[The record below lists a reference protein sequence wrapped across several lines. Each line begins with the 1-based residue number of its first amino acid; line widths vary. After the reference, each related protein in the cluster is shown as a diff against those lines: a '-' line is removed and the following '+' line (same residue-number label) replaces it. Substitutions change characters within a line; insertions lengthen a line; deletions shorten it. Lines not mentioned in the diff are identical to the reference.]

1 MALTK
6 QDLQHIKSIVMEG
19 VHLAR
24 ENIVD
29 DLLNYLSKN
38 HVTKEEYEH
47 LKLLLSHLPNREE
60 FYAKM
65 DEISGE
71 YKTFQESEPI
81 IAQTISG
88 HTERIEKLEKVT
100 ATLSQ

>member
-6 QDLQHIKSIVMEG
+6 QDLQQITRIVMEG
-19 VHLAR
+19 VQLAR

-29 DLLNYLSKN
+29 DILSYLRQN
-38 HVTKEEYEH
+38 HVTKEEYEQ
-47 LKLLLSHLPNREE
+47 LKLQLSHLPNREE

-71 YKTFQESEPI
+71 YKTFHESEPL
-81 IAQTISG
+81 IS
-88 HTERIEKLEKVT
+88 HQLSDYEERLASLEIKT
-100 ATLSQ
+100 ANFS

>member
-1 MALTK
+1 MPLSK
-6 QDLQHIKSIVMEG
+6 QDLQQIKNIVMEG
-19 VHLAR
+19 VQLAR

-29 DLLNYLSKN
+29 DILNYLRKN

-47 LKLLLSHLPNREE
+47 LKLQLSHLPNKEE

-71 YKTFQESEPI
+71 NKTFQENEPI
-81 IAQTISG
+81 IAHQLSDHEERLSTIETKSA
-88 HTERIEKLEKVT
+88 KLF
-100 ATLSQ
+100 

>member
-1 MALTK
+1 MSLTK

-19 VHLAR
+19 VQLAR
-24 ENIVD
+24 EHIVD

-47 LKLLLSHLPNREE
+47 LKVQLSHLPNKEE

-71 YKTFQESEPI
+71 FKTFQENEQI
-81 IAQTISG
+81 IAHQLCD
-88 HTERIEKLEKVT
+88 HQERIEKLEKVT